1 VFALEWQSFLMLAKS
16 PAFLYPG
23 KGGLLYKS
31 IIDDQ
36 KSMSLKDEPASVPQS
51 LCA

>member
-1 VFALEWQSFLMLAKS
+1 MLAKS

-31 IIDDQ
+31 IIDD
-36 KSMSLKDEPASVPQS
+36 PQVHH
-51 LCA
+51 